1 MSGPDLSP
9 VKPYPGFE
17 AAPPTPAATARPR
30 PVIEPAQ
37 PRLWSTTVP
46 LSHPLLVDGELLE
59 TVTARRLTGRDVA
72 DLLIEDDELT
82 TLNARARALMTGLHP
97 DVLEALAADD
107 AEAVAAA
114 CRPFLPASLAEIEAQ
129 FAQDALTASI

>member
-1 MSGPDLSP
+1 VSGPDLSP

-17 AAPPTPAATARPR
+17 AAAATPVAGPRAR
-30 PVIEPAQ
+30 PVIEPAE
-37 PRLWSTTVP
+37 PRRWSTTVA
-46 LSHPLLVDGELLE
+46 LSLPLLVDGELLE
-59 TVTARRLTGRDVA
+59 TVTARRLTGRDIA
-72 DLLIEDDELT
+72 DLLLEDDQLT

-114 CRPFLPASLAEIEAQ
+114 CRPFLPASLAAFEAQ
-129 FAQDALTASI
+129 FAEDALTTPI